1 MITKRPIYIFYQLR
15 NDEFPLLD
23 LIYSFPMSAK
33 IGAIR
38 IEVRVLIT
46 KLSSDLSWGSKPTQ
60 TFPEN
65 VWITIKVNWQADIGQ
80 ESPGWIVNNSNIV
93 CISPKVQWFP
103 DVAGITIQASVDGGE
118 EHGIHT
124 DVSCNVCE
132 RNKISRR
139 VMVDGSSSSPSIAA
153 YLEVEMFLLEISA
166 FLL

>member
-65 VWITIKVNWQADIGQ
+65 V
-80 ESPGWIVNNSNIV
+80 
-93 CISPKVQWFP
+93 
-103 DVAGITIQASVDGGE
+103 
-118 EHGIHT
+118 
-124 DVSCNVCE
+124 
-132 RNKISRR
+132 
-139 VMVDGSSSSPSIAA
+139 
-153 YLEVEMFLLEISA
+153 
-166 FLL
+166 